1 MTVRVERAGVAAEI
15 QLAGCM
21 VSPLFDLDGEVIRP
35 LYTAPWPDFPDPL
48 LSKLRGDFLCAPFGI
63 TPATVDHLPP
73 RWQLGEEA
81 GEPGSSY
88 AHGYP
93 ANAEWQLSR
102 AGEGEAEFVLE
113 LPEAEPIAQISRTV
127 TCEPGRVVID
137 DQLIPRRDARLPLG
151 LHPMVRLPEVEAGAV
166 VLPPGC
172 RSLAT
177 YPVPVDASSILTQDV
192 TFHDLRRAPLRA
204 GGSIDLSRL
213 PLAVGTEELVQL
225 CDVESPS
232 VVVENRAEGY
242 RLAIA
247 WDPSLRH
254 CLLWI
259 SNRGRSFEP
268 WNSRNLCLGVEPVT
282 SAFDLGTAIS
292 AGRNP
297 MAADGMATAVELT
310 AGRPYR
316 LSHSFS
322 LVSLR

>member
-21 VSPLFDLDGEVIRP
+21 VSPLFDLDGETVRP

-63 TPATVDHLPP
+63 APAAPDRLPT
-73 RWQLGEEA
+73 RWQVGEETTESA
-81 GEPGSSY
+81 SSH

-102 AGEGEAEFVLE
+102 AGDGQAEFVLE
-113 LPEAEPIAQISRTV
+113 LPEAEPIARASRRV
-127 TCEPGRVVID
+127 ICEPGRVVID
-137 DQLIPRRDARLPLG
+137 DQLIPRRDTRLPLG
-151 LHPMVRLPEVEAGAV
+151 LHPMVRLPEVEGGAV

-177 YPVPVDASSILTQDV
+177 YPVPVDASSILAQDV
-192 TFHDLRRAPLRA
+192 TFDDLRRAPLRA

-213 PLAVGTEELVQL
+213 PLALDTEELVQL
-225 CDVESPS
+225 CDVTTPS
-232 VVVENRAEGY
+232 VAVENRAEGY
-242 RLAIA
+242 RLTIA
-247 WDPSLRH
+247 WDAALRH

-259 SNRGRSFEP
+259 SNRGRNFEP
-268 WNSRNLCLGVEPVT
+268 WNGRNLCLGVEPVT
-282 SAFDLGTAIS
+282 SAFDLGAVIS
-292 AGRNP
+292 AGANP
-297 MAADGMATAVELT
+297 MAIDGLATAVELT
-310 AGRPYR
+310 AGEPYR

-322 LVSLR
+322 LASLR